1 MPLILAL
8 IEILPFCVVYFSICS
23 SVYASGVSSWGQPT
37 KVPSRAYLGHIC
49 MEIME
54 YKSVKR
60 AEGTEKIKIEKIKIK
75 KTKIEK
81 IKIECQ
87 VQ

>member
-49 MEIME
+49 MEELKEQI
-54 YKSVKR
+54 
-60 AEGTEKIKIEKIKIK
+60 EKIKIEKIKIK

-87 VQ
+87 AQ